1 MKLEEFI
8 ESVFVVAIVYVFF
21 CLIGYLIGVIL

>member
-1 MKLEEFI
+1 MKLNDLV
-8 ESVFVVAIVYVFF
+8 ESVFIVAIVYVFF